1 MSTLIIYSQNVNCDK
16 HSDKLIE
23 KEEMKEWK
31 FENRIKIICKKIPDN
46 VDIVAINEVILNIT
60 YILK

>member
-23 KEEMKEWK
+23 NEEMKEWK